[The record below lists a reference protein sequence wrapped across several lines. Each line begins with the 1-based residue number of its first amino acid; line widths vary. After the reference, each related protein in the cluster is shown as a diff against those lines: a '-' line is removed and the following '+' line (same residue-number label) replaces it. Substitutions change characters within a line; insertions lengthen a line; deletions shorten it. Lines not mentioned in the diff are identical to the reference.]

1 MARNESDK
9 QRLAPQGP
17 PKSQQQPEPLAMR
30 KRRRTFGDVL
40 TGLAA
45 FVALV
50 VLVVGVPLALAYFV
64 GWPLPHKMPDSN
76 FLNAQIDTKTFTNT
90 LAVLVW
96 IAWAQFSACVLVE
109 VVGAA
114 RGIGMPG
121 HVPLSGG
128 SQLLAR
134 QLVAAVLL
142 ITASAASFAPGLS
155 SLGRTHD
162 DGPAKAPVAATA
174 MAHTQRA
181 TTDQV
186 PHTVEHSQRS
196 ATSIG
201 AHAS

>member
-1 MARNESDK
+1 MARNDPDK

-17 PKSQQQPEPLAMR
+17 SGPMNQNQNQQPVPLALR

-64 GWPLPHKMPDSN
+64 GWPLPHKMPGSN
-76 FLNAQIDTKTFTNT
+76 VLNSTIDTKTFTNT
-90 LAVLVW
+90 LAILVW

-121 HVPLSGG
+121 HV
-128 SQLLAR
+128 
-134 QLVAAVLL
+134 
-142 ITASAASFAPGLS
+142 
-155 SLGRTHD
+155 
-162 DGPAKAPVAATA
+162 
-174 MAHTQRA
+174 
-181 TTDQV
+181 
-186 PHTVEHSQRS
+186 
-196 ATSIG
+196 
-201 AHAS
+201 